1 MIGLVSRR
9 TTRRQKAVAGFLIAV
24 FVTALLS
31 AVALNASTSR
41 ASTRAEEGHPPV
53 VPIAFITSLV
63 MTALY
68 STPNYTSAITPKLVP
83 FKSGVDEAR
92 ALDTGDVAVAP
103 LAYIQFLIGL
113 SQGEDWVAISGVARG
128 GLEIV
133 ARPGII
139 PSGQIDKTNT
149 RYTGTKPWE
158 LLRGKTMAALRGT
171 FPDVAC
177 RKYLLQHGLTPDKD
191 VKIVTVPSFQD
202 INVGMAKGDIDAA
215 CNLDP
220 FPLIAR
226 DSGWGVLIDY
236 PYPKG
241 TVTAYPK
248 GGLNYL
254 QLSTVL
260 VTRRATL
267 QKHPDQLQ
275 AAVSALVKG
284 TKELNKKP
292 SLWLSRAS
300 QYLAFDPKIM
310 ALGID
315 PKSQGKD
322 PRFYGGNYLDTNM
335 YIASLKKWAPVL
347 KTLGYSGSDVSSII
361 SQHVNYRFLRK
372 ATGINNVNALGKNR

>member
-1 MIGLVSRR
+1 MIGLVSRG
-9 TTRRQKAVAGFLIAV
+9 TSRRQKAAVSLLAAALCFGVA
-24 FVTALLS
+24 LS
-31 AVALNASTSR
+31 AGPSR
-41 ASTRAEEGHPPV
+41 ASTRAAEGHPPV
-53 VPIAFITSLV
+53 VPIAFISSLV

-68 STPNYTSAITPKLVP
+68 STPNYTSAIAPKLVP
-83 FKSGVDEAR
+83 FRSGVDEAR
-92 ALDTGDVAVAP
+92 ALNTGDVVVAP

-139 PSGQIDKTNT
+139 QSAQIDKANT

-177 RKYLLQHGLTPDKD
+177 RQYLIQHGLTPDKD

-226 DSGWGVLIDY
+226 DSGWAVLIGY

-241 TVTAYPK
+241 TGTTYPK
-248 GGLNYL
+248 GDLNYL

-260 VTRRATL
+260 VARRVTV
-267 QKHPDQLQ
+267 QKHPEQLQ

-292 SLWLSRAS
+292 ALWLSRAT

-335 YIASLKKWAPVL
+335 YITSLKKWAPVL
-347 KTLGYSGSDVSSII
+347 QSLGYAGSNVSSII
-361 SQHVNYRFLRK
+361 DKHVNYRFLRK
-372 ATGINNVNALGKNR
+372 ATGINNLNQLGKNR